1 MDRFLSG
8 FVLGALATL
17 PWPTLPAPLWG
28 GILCGMALVLLW
40 RRLCLCAGIL
50 LGLGW
55 CLLFFHAQLQWLSQL
70 SRPGQEHTITAT
82 LEDVTLRPPLTYLV
96 VTLDSLDGVSLPLH
110 PAVRLLWYQ
119 APPLPAMGSR
129 FSGRV
134 TLKPAH
140 GLANPGGFVQESWLL
155 GKGISATGSVR
166 KLEWLVKSEPDWRER
181 WLNLARGQLHG
192 FSQGP
197 LLLAMIFG
205 EQDEVSPQSWQP
217 LREAGIIHLIAISG
231 MHIGLAAWLGLWL
244 GRLLLL
250 LPGVRRVTVLPVF
263 MALLLATFYTALS
276 GFCLPAT
283 RALFMLLLWLLL
295 RLWQRSWSGWRIWW
309 CVLALMLALDPWA
322 LFSCSF
328 WLSFMAIALLWG
340 TVRYWRHPSLLQIQ
354 ATMSVGLLPL
364 QLLWFG
370 GVSLL
375 AIPINL
381 LAIPLFCLLLI
392 PLGLLG
398 GLLVPLWPGLAFGCF
413 WLCNL
418 ALQGFLDGLILLLG
432 WLDSWWWLGA
442 WSVLCLLVLWLGLIA
457 WFVPSGRTLLP
468 LGALGLWLV
477 YWQPAPWWEVL
488 VIDVGQGL
496 SVLVRQGERGL
507 LFDAGDARGNF
518 SMAQS
523 VVLPL
528 LRHES
533 IRQLDYLVISH
544 NDRDHA
550 GDWPAIYRAYP
561 VRQLLSSVPLLPVR
575 KPCLAGDRWQWLALQ
590 IEVLSPDGLRSGEEN
605 QDSCVLRISDGQHA
619 LLLTG
624 DLPVEEER
632 RLLRTMA
639 GTSALQAQWLV
650 SGHHGSRH
658 SSSASFIRAV
668 SPEQVIHSSGYA
680 NRWGFPHS
688 EVVARFAASRQWNT
702 ARDGMVRISV
712 VPEGVRLQGYRQRLA
727 WYRDLDAWLGRGESV
742 E

>member
-1 MDRFLSG
+1 M
-8 FVLGALATL
+8 
-17 PWPTLPAPLWG
+17 
-28 GILCGMALVLLW
+28 
-40 RRLCLCAGIL
+40 
-50 LGLGW
+50 
-55 CLLFFHAQLQWLSQL
+55 
-70 SRPGQEHTITAT
+70 
-82 LEDVTLRPPLTYLV
+82 
-96 VTLDSLDGVSLPLH
+96 
-110 PAVRLLWYQ
+110 
-119 APPLPAMGSR
+119 
-129 FSGRV
+129 
-134 TLKPAH
+134 
-140 GLANPGGFVQESWLL
+140 
-155 GKGISATGSVR
+155 
-166 KLEWLVKSEPDWRER
+166 
-181 WLNLARGQLHG
+181 
-192 FSQGP
+192 
-197 LLLAMIFG
+197 
-205 EQDEVSPQSWQP
+205 
-217 LREAGIIHLIAISG
+217 
-231 MHIGLAAWLGLWL
+231 
-244 GRLLLL
+244 
-250 LPGVRRVTVLPVF
+250 
-263 MALLLATFYTALS
+263 
-276 GFCLPAT
+276 
-283 RALFMLLLWLLL
+283 
-295 RLWQRSWSGWRIWW
+295 
-309 CVLALMLALDPWA
+309 
-322 LFSCSF
+322 
-328 WLSFMAIALLWG
+328 
-340 TVRYWRHPSLLQIQ
+340 
-354 ATMSVGLLPL
+354 
-364 QLLWFG
+364 
-370 GVSLL
+370 SLL

-418 ALQGFLDGLILLLG
+418 ALQGFLDALILLLG

-658 SSSASFIRAV
+658 SSSPSFIRAV